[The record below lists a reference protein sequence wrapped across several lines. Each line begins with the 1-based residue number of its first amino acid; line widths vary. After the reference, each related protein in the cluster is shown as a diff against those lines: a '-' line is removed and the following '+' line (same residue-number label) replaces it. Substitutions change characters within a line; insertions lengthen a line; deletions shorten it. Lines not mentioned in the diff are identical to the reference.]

1 MPRMPRTPRTSID
14 SLIDGDD
21 ERRIERLTAT
31 AGRRDPALVERVAA
45 IVAGVRRGGDRA
57 VRAYAREFDRL
68 EGAIEVSKAEME
80 AGAREAAPAVRRAIR
95 EAARNIRKV
104 ARAQMPKGSRIQ
116 VGPGIVVEQRVV
128 PLRRVGCYVP
138 AGRYPLPSSLLMT
151 AIPAR
156 IAGVGEVMVACP
168 RPTPVVFAAAIEA
181 RVDRMFRVGGAH
193 AIAAMAYGT
202 ATIPRVD
209 RIVGPGSAVVAEAK
223 ALVARDCA
231 IDFHAGPSEILIVSD
246 RAPAGWIAAD
256 LIAQAEHDADARAI
270 FITTKRTLARAVQR
284 EVTRRLPESGP
295 ARASWARHG
304 AIIVAPDRARAIAI
318 ADRISPEHLVCD
330 DEGVAAQVRAGT
342 VFVGPWSAQALGDY
356 ATGSNHVLPTAG
368 AARARG
374 GLTAADFVR
383 VSSVQRLTG
392 RGARAIAQ
400 TAILLAEA
408 EGLTAHAASIR
419 ERLQ

>member
-1 MPRMPRTPRTSID
+1 MKQRTGTSIGPF
-14 SLIDGDD
+14 IDGHD
-21 ERRIERLTAT
+21 ERRIARVVA
-31 AGRRDPALVERVAA
+31 AGGHRDAALASRVAG
-45 IVAGVRRGGDRA
+45 IVAEVRRRGDPA
-57 VRAYAREFDRL
+57 VRAFARKFDRL
-68 EGAIEVSKAEME
+68 DRGMEVSRSEME
-80 AGAREAAPAVRRAIR
+80 DGAREVPPAVRRAIR
-95 EAARNIRKV
+95 EAARNITIV
-104 ARAQMPKGSRIQ
+104 ARAQMPRGSR
-116 VGPGIVVEQRVV
+116 VRVAPGIVVEHRVI

-151 AIPAR
+151 AVPAR
-156 IAGVGEVMVACP
+156 VAGVGEVIVACP
-168 RPTPVVFAAAIEA
+168 RPTPVVFAAAMA
-181 RVDRMFRVGGAH
+181 AGVDRMFRVGGAH

-231 IDFHAGPSEILIVSD
+231 IDFYAGPSEILIVSD

-256 LIAQAEHDADARAI
+256 LVAQAEHDIDARAI
-270 FITTKRTLARAVQR
+270 FITTKPALAGAVQR
-284 EVTRRLPESGP
+284 EVERRLPVEGP

-304 AIIVAPDRARAIAI
+304 AVIVAADRERAIAI

-330 DEGVAAQVRAGT
+330 DSEVAARVRAGT
-342 VFVGPWSAQALGDY
+342 VFVGRWSAQALGDY

-374 GLTAADFVR
+374 GLMAADFVR
-383 VSSVQRLTG
+383 VSSVQRLTA
-392 RGARAIAQ
+392 RGARAIAR
-400 TAILLAEA
+400 TAIVLAEA

-419 ERLQ
+419 ERVE